1 MASKNKSKPTK
12 SINQF
17 DNIYENISIIS
28 YQANCENSYTATNGI
43 KMVMWMVYDIKK
55 IPIQIILWAYVWGIY
70 EWKKKVSN

>member
-17 DNIYENISIIS
+17 YNIYENISIIS

-55 IPIQIILWAYVWGIY
+55 NTDSSHTLGICVGHIRM
-70 EWKKKVSN
+70 KKKG